1 MSIFLIFVALTLLLS
16 IGKMNTMY
24 IKGSKWSMQR
34 RRRRANPFTVIIL
47 VVIIG
52 AILFVNRL
60 VVPTIPTLFGS
71 TPTPTRPP
79 ESFITDA
86 QGFETAGKY
95 NLAIQAYNQAV
106 LADPKNPSNFVALA
120 RLNAY
125 TGNYKEAVKN
135 AENALLLNPKNDTA
149 MALRGWAYGLEGDNI
164 QAVASLQDALALNKD
179 NAAAY
184 GYLAEVYV
192 YMLQLGQGDLNT
204 LDNAINASKTA
215 IAMAPN
221 ALETHRGRGY
231 VLEYTANY
239 EEAVTEFEAAVAINP
254 NVADLH
260 LALGRNYRATQQF
273 DKAITE
279 FSKANA
285 LNPTDYMPELLIS
298 RTYAQN
304 GDYAKAVQYGEAA
317 VADAPTNAMLYGYLG
332 LVYWK
337 QQQYL
342 DAIDALRLAVR
353 GGTAKTGEVVEG
365 LPLAYDRVGEFYYT
379 YGLALAKVGQC
390 GEALQ
395 IAQAVATGLRNDD
408 VAVYNAQEV
417 INTCERLAKEGKSDV
432 PTPTPTINVVS
443 SVTPQP

>member
-1 MSIFLIFVALTLLLS
+1 VFSIVLTLSLS
-16 IGKMNTMY
+16 VGKMKSMY

-34 RRRRANPFTVIIL
+34 RRRRANPWRVIGLLAVIAVVIL
-47 VVIIG
+47 V
-52 AILFVNRL
+52 NQL
-60 VVPTIPTLFGS
+60 VVPTMPMLFGS

-86 QGFETAGKY
+86 QALEGEGKY
-95 NLAIQAYNQAV
+95 SLAIQSYNQAV

-125 TGNYKEAVKN
+125 TGNYNEAIIN
-135 AENALLLNPKNDTA
+135 AENALLINPKNDTA
-149 MALRGWAYGLEGDNI
+149 MALRGWAYGLAGDNLK
-164 QAVASLQDALALNKD
+164 AVGALQDAIALNKD
-179 NAAAY
+179 NAAAW

-192 YMLQLGQGDLNT
+192 YMLQLNQGDLNT
-204 LDNAINASKTA
+204 LDNAIAASKQA
-215 IAMAPN
+215 IALAPN

-239 EEAVTEFEAAVAINP
+239 AEAVAEFEAALAINP
-254 NVADLH
+254 NIADLH
-260 LALGRNYRATQQF
+260 LSLGRNYRATLQF

-304 GDYAKAVQYGEAA
+304 GDYAKAAQYGEAA
-317 VADAPTNAMLYGYLG
+317 VADDPSNPMLYGYLG

-337 QQQYL
+337 QQKYY
-342 DAIDALRLAVR
+342 DAVDALRLAVR
-353 GGTAKTGEVVEG
+353 GGTDKNGVIVEG
-365 LPLAYDRVGEFYYT
+365 LPLDYERVGEFYYT
-379 YGLALAKVGQC
+379 YGLALSKLGQC

-395 IAQAVATGLRNDD
+395 IAQAVSTGLRDD
-408 VAVYNAQEV
+408 EVAVYNAQEV
-417 INTCERLAKEGKSDV
+417 INTCERLAKEGKSDL
-432 PTPTPTINVVS
+432 PTPTV
-443 SVTPQP
+443 SVTPALTATPQP

>member
-1 MSIFLIFVALTLLLS
+1 M
-16 IGKMNTMY
+16 KTMY
-24 IKGSKWSMQR
+24 IKGSKWSMQKR
-34 RRRRANPFTVIIL
+34 RKRANPFRVIALLVVIGLIIL
-47 VVIIG
+47 V
-52 AILFVNRL
+52 NQL
-60 VVPTIPTLFGS
+60 VVPTMPTLFGS

-86 QGFETAGKY
+86 QALEAAGKY
-95 NLAIQAYNQAV
+95 AQAIQSYNQAV

-120 RLNAY
+120 RLYAY
-125 TGNYKEAVKN
+125 TGNYKEAITN
-135 AENALLLNPKNDTA
+135 AENALLINPKNDTA
-149 MALRGWAYGLEGDNI
+149 MALRGWAYGLAGDNI
-164 QAVASLQDALALNKD
+164 QAVGALQDAIALNKD
-179 NAAAY
+179 NAAAW

-192 YMLQLGQGDLNT
+192 YMLQLNQGDLNT
-204 LDNAINASKTA
+204 LDNAIAASKQA
-215 IAMAPN
+215 IALAPN

-239 EEAVTEFEAAVAINP
+239 EEAVAEFEAAVAINP
-254 NVADLH
+254 NIADLH

-304 GDYAKAVQYGEAA
+304 GDYAKAAQYGEAA
-317 VADAPTNAMLYGYLG
+317 VADDPSNPTLYGYLG

-337 QQQYL
+337 QQKYY
-342 DAIDALRLAVR
+342 DAVDALRLAIR
-353 GGTAKTGEVVEG
+353 GGTDKNGVAVEG
-365 LPLAYDRVGEFYYT
+365 LPLDYGRVGEFYYT
-379 YGLALAKVGQC
+379 YGLALAKLGQC

-408 VAVYNAQEV
+408 VAGYNAQE
-417 INTCERLAKEGKSDV
+417 IITTCERLAKEGKSDLPTV
-432 PTPTPTINVVS
+432 TPTQGPAATA
-443 SVTPQP
+443 TPKP

>member
-1 MSIFLIFVALTLLLS
+1 
-16 IGKMNTMY
+16 MY
-24 IKGSKWSMQR
+24 IKGSKWSMQK
-34 RRRRANPFTVIIL
+34 RRRRANPFRVIMLVAVIGIFVIL
-47 VVIIG
+47 D
-52 AILFVNRL
+52 RM
-60 VVPTIPTLFGS
+60 VVPTMPTLFGS

-79 ESFITDA
+79 ESFVTDA
-86 QGFETAGKY
+86 QALEADGKY
-95 NLAIQAYNQAV
+95 SLAIQAYNQAV

-125 TGNYKEAVKN
+125 TGNYQEAITN
-135 AENALLLNPKNDTA
+135 AENALLINPKNDTA
-149 MALRGWAYGLEGDNI
+149 LALRGWAYGLAGDNI
-164 QAVASLQDALALNKD
+164 QAVGSLQDAIALNQD

-192 YMLQLGQGDLNT
+192 YMLQLNQGDLNT
-204 LDNAINASKTA
+204 LDNAIAASKQA
-215 IAMAPN
+215 IALAPN

-239 EEAVTEFEAAVAINP
+239 AEAVSEFEAAIAINP
-254 NVADLH
+254 NIADLH
-260 LALGRNYRATQQF
+260 LALGRNYRATQQY

-304 GDYAKAVQYGEAA
+304 GDYAKAAQYGEAA
-317 VADAPTNAMLYGYLG
+317 VADAPTNATLYGYLG

-337 QQQYL
+337 QQKYY
-342 DAIDALRLAVR
+342 DAVDTLRMAVK
-353 GGTAKTGEVVEG
+353 GGTTADGKVVEG
-365 LPLAYDRVGEFYYT
+365 LALDYDRIGEFYYT
-379 YGLALAKVGQC
+379 YGLALSKLGQC

-408 VAVYNAQEV
+408 LAVYNAQEV
-417 INTCERLAKEGKSDV
+417 INTCERLAIEGKSDI
-432 PTPTPTINVVS
+432 PTPTPSITPTPTI
-443 SVTPQP
+443 TPIP